1 MKLSG
6 VKVTD
11 SLRVL
16 KKEVGGSPNL
26 CFTASDAY
34 NALSSEKAAQIEG
47 CDGNQLIK
55 YFAKRHVDETDF
67 YYDFE
72 QDDSGALVSFF
83 WRDGRMMRD
92 YHYFGDLLVFDT
104 TYRTNKYGMI
114 CAPFVGMNH
123 HGNNVM
129 FGMGFI
135 LNERTESFDWLFDT
149 FLHSMG
155 RKSPITIMTDQAQA
169 IAAVA
174 VAYSA
179 LKDAAGVAGNIFAF
193 GLFVSPIPTFRRII
207 RNGST
212 EEFSGL
218 PYIYTLLNCM
228 ICAWYG
234 SPFVSV
240 DNILITTVNSTGAIF
255 QIVYISLFIAYAER
269 VRKMKM
275 LGFLSAVV
283 VSFAI
288 LVTLSLRV
296 FDFNSR
302 QIFVGF
308 LSCASLISMFAS
320 PLFIIRLVIRTK
332 SVEYM
337 PFYLSLSSFLMSMSF
352 FTYGMLNWDA
362 FIYVPNGIGALLAI
376 IQLGLYGYYSNK
388 ANEEHEPLI
397 VSYS

>member
-1 MKLSG
+1 MVSSLS
-6 VKVTD
+6 
-11 SLRVL
+11 
-16 KKEVGGSPNL
+16 
-26 CFTASDAY
+26 
-34 NALSSEKAAQIEG
+34 
-47 CDGNQLIK
+47 
-55 YFAKRHVDETDF
+55 
-67 YYDFE
+67 
-72 QDDSGALVSFF
+72 
-83 WRDGRMMRD
+83 
-92 YHYFGDLLVFDT
+92 
-104 TYRTNKYGMI
+104 
-114 CAPFVGMNH
+114 
-123 HGNNVM
+123 
-129 FGMGFI
+129 
-135 LNERTESFDWLFDT
+135 
-149 FLHSMG
+149 
-155 RKSPITIMTDQAQA
+155 
-169 IAAVA
+169 VA